1 LKTFIKLRDRGF
13 NDLNERFVGER
24 GKMMK
29 AVSISTSIG
38 LAFLLICTGIASG
51 GEFSYEL
58 KGCGTS
64 ERSIIDKAG
73 DLVIGRSLARGVT
86 ESVPPG
92 GPFDKMI
99 YECGALWQISKTGFE
114 FTQKCTFIDADGDKT
129 LGTANGTSKGWDW
142 KFLSGTGKWEGIS
155 GGGPS
160 TMTGQYGKLP
170 AVSGG
175 CWSGKGMYSL
185 P

>member
-1 LKTFIKLRDRGF
+1 
-13 NDLNERFVGER
+13 
-24 GKMMK
+24 MK
-29 AVSISTSIG
+29 GVNSLLCIG
-38 LAFLLICTGIASG
+38 LVLLLVYSGIAMADESP
-51 GEFSYEL
+51 YEL

-64 ERSIIDKAG
+64 ERTIIDKAG
-73 DLVIGRSLARGVT
+73 DVVIGRSLARGVT

-99 YECGALWQISKTGFE
+99 YECGAIWQMSKTGFE
-114 FTQKCTFIDADGDKT
+114 FTQKCTFIDSDGDKA
-129 LGTANGTSKGWDW
+129 LGTASGTSKGWDW
-142 KFLSGTGKWEGIS
+142 KFLSGTGKWEGIT

-160 TMTGQYGKLP
+160 AMNGKYGTLP

-175 CWSGKGMYSL
+175 CWSGKGTYTL